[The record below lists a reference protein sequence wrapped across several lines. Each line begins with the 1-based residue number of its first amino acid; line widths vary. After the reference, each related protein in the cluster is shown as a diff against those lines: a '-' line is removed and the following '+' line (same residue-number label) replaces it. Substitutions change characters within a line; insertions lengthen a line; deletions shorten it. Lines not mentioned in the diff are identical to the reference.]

1 VDKDKQPLQETRENW
16 GFHDWLF
23 KKPAKKNVN
32 YVNWLSD
39 THMLPALWP
48 KARIMVYNHETQW
61 YGDAV
66 QMRLD
71 NLATDFVR
79 LIKEA
84 RKVWK
89 VPGA

>member
-1 VDKDKQPLQETRENW
+1 
-16 GFHDWLF
+16 
-23 KKPAKKNVN
+23 
-32 YVNWLSD
+32 
-39 THMLPALWP
+39 
-48 KARIMVYNHETQW
+48 MVYNHETQW